1 MIALA
6 PRLQVNS
13 PHCPG
18 GLNLGAQAGVFLR
31 CCLQRGKA
39 KLFSALHCTLPFMV
53 GIWTRLIMLSL
64 SFLVCEMEII
74 SVSQSYCE
82 DPRKMKQSVGL
93 IMKEQK
99 QSQMSGAEQV
109 GLGTQ
114 KQRVISQQ
122 MVSPA
127 QDCSK
132 WVPGSPPWE
141 SEALLKCIVIA
152 GIFLL
157 FLILIQ
163 RNAFSILLLNVS
175 SFAGC
180 VYLNNLYHVKDIP
193 FYPLFPRIFPPL
205 ISNKFFFLSCIF

>member
-1 MIALA
+1 
-6 PRLQVNS
+6 
-13 PHCPG
+13 
-18 GLNLGAQAGVFLR
+18 
-31 CCLQRGKA
+31 
-39 KLFSALHCTLPFMV
+39 
-53 GIWTRLIMLSL
+53 
-64 SFLVCEMEII
+64 
-74 SVSQSYCE
+74 
-82 DPRKMKQSVGL
+82 
-93 IMKEQK
+93 
-99 QSQMSGAEQV
+99 
-109 GLGTQ
+109 
-114 KQRVISQQ
+114 

-205 ISNKFFFLSCIF
+205 ISNKFFFLSCIFWDGHIWFIWKLLMWSIWLTNVKPTLPLNITWSWWRMFLICYCNQLIFLTRILQSIYWIGL